1 MYEEIPKSN
10 NKDNLKTVRT
20 YLSDMADT
28 VRENDISVIK
38 VALAEQNKHEREDLF
53 RKAEG
58 TPVTRT
64 IWIIGGIILVLASI
78 IGTYYVI
85 QKKEKENLPVSV
97 IKEESIITYD
107 ENSTIEINNTDYL
120 VDKLKNQVKQL
131 SISGSI
137 NGINSININQK
148 IDNVSTK
155 LGVIDIFSRLNLTAS
170 ASLVRSLSDLYMV
183 GTYTKNGAIGPKL
196 FFIFRSNEYD
206 YTYAGMLEWENF
218 LSSDMFYLFNLK
230 TNETKLQ
237 LESRKWKD
245 IIINNRDARVLH
257 NEEGSPILY
266 YMFVD
271 SNSLAITDNEDT
283 LKEIITRLIIKNV
296 KPL

>member
-64 IWIIGGIILVLASI
+64 IWIIGGIVLVLVSI
-78 IGTYYVI
+78 TGTYYVI
-85 QKKEKENLPVSV
+85 QKKVKDNVPVV
-97 IKEESIITYD
+97 VAKEETIITYD
-107 ENSTIEINNTDYL
+107 GTSSVEINNTDYL
-120 VDKLKNQVKQL
+120 VDKLKNHIKQL
-131 SISGSI
+131 STSTTT
-137 NGINSININQK
+137 NGINSIEINQK
-148 IDNVSTK
+148 INNVSAK
-155 LGVIDIFSRLNLTAS
+155 LKVVDLFSRLNLNAP

-183 GTYTKNGAIGPKL
+183 GTYTKNATSDPKL
-196 FFIFRSNEYD
+196 FLIFRSNEYD

-230 TNETKLQ
+230 TNENKLQ
-237 LESRKWKD
+237 LETRKWKD
-245 IIINNRDARVLH
+245 IIINNRDARVLY
-257 NEEGSPILY
+257 NEENKPILY
-266 YMFVD
+266 YMFAD
-271 SNSLAITDNEDT
+271 SNSLVITDNEEAI
-283 LKEIITRLIIKNV
+283 KEITTRLIIKNV